1 MHAKTVSNYWITTRN
16 DWLSVLRLKV
26 VQNALALWCTRQ
38 KIIRPHNYR
47 EVTSTLVSSAGSKW
61 AAAVQRSLSTRVA
74 TININPLWYRIRQSP
89 ITALTPCI
97 MNITGWILLHL
108 AGVYQLL
115 TPEAWVAPHSCFVP
129 GLVWKIMIVLPCNI
143 CHCNICPCHAIL

>member
-1 MHAKTVSNYWITTRN
+1 MHTKTVSNHWITTRN
-16 DWLSVLRLKV
+16 DCAEVEGCSKCLSTLMQK
-26 VQNALALWCTRQ
+26 Q

-47 EVTSTLVSSAGSKW
+47 EVTSTLVSSGGNERV
-61 AAAVQRSLSTRVA
+61 AAVQRSLSTRVA
-74 TININPLWYRIRQSP
+74 TINTNPLWYRIRQSP